1 MDKPGPR
8 SFTERFA
15 RPESKPRSHA
25 DELIA
30 QNGHLVHKLKAK
42 DTTGRWA
49 YYFVYVERA
58 KETAFLT
65 AIEGDG
71 IMDLE
76 TYGRVI
82 ASCYGEEPDEK
93 TRAFLKE
100 TYGFD
105 V

>member
-1 MDKPGPR
+1 MDKPEPR

-15 RPESKPRSHA
+15 RPGSKLRSHA

-58 KETAFLT
+58 KETAFLA
-65 AIEGDG
+65 AIKGDG
-71 IMDLE
+71 IIHLE
-76 TYGRVI
+76 DYGRVI
-82 ASCYGEEPDEK
+82 ASCYGEQPDER
-93 TRAFLKE
+93 TRALLKE
-100 TYGFD
+100 KYGFEA
-105 V
+105 